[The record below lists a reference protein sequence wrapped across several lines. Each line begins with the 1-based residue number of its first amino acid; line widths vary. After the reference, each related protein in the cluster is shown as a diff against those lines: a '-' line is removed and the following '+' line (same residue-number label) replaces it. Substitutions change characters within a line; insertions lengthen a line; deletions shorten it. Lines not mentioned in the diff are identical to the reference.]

1 MKDRSRAGSS
11 STRAR
16 FTSTQRLIK
25 QRHVK
30 SVRGAASWLDR
41 VGIAA
46 LLPGAD
52 LVLPSLWEAISG
64 TREVEWGTV
73 DHTGRHVFTSEM
85 ARCWVWK
92 DELPERGLACV
103 GKHFGRWSALI
114 APRLLAPLYALTG
127 RTGKAE
133 DFRDTNLTPLQL
145 EVAEAALAEGPCTGP
160 ELRALIGAEKKQV
173 DAALVVLQ
181 RALVLT
187 NAGVVEQRQGWGA
200 IAVDLLA
207 RRFDVST
214 LPREEEA
221 RRLLAATVLA
231 SSGELSAAD
240 LGGALGWRLKRSRQ
254 TLEELVELG
263 SAGRR
268 EHDGL
273 ALWSASPGNR
283 A

>member
-1 MKDRSRAGSS
+1 
-11 STRAR
+11 
-16 FTSTQRLIK
+16 
-25 QRHVK
+25 
-30 SVRGAASWLDR
+30 
-41 VGIAA
+41 VGVAA

-52 LVLPSLWEAISG
+52 LVLPSLWEAVSG

-73 DHTGRHVFTSEM
+73 DRTGRNVFTPEM
-85 ARCWVWK
+85 AKCWAWK
-92 DELPERGLACV
+92 DQLPERGLACA
-103 GKHFGRWSALI
+103 GKHFGRWSVLI

-127 RTGKAE
+127 RSGKAE
-133 DFRDTNLTPLQL
+133 DFREAELTPLQL

-160 ELRALIGAEKKQV
+160 ELRALVGAEKKQV

-187 NAGVVEQRQGWGA
+187 NAGVVEQRQGWAA

-207 RRFDVST
+207 RRWDVST
-214 LPREEEA
+214 LPREDDA

-240 LGGALGWRLKRSRQ
+240 LGGALGWRLRRSRE
-254 TLEELVELG
+254 TLDQLVELG
-263 SAGRR
+263 AAVRR
-268 EHDGL
+268 EHGEI
-273 ALWSASPGNR
+273 ALWSASPGNL

>member
-1 MKDRSRAGSS
+1 MKDRSRAASS
-11 STRAR
+11 STRASS
-16 FTSTQRLIK
+16 TSTQRRI
-25 QRHVK
+25 K

-41 VGIAA
+41 IGIAA
-46 LLPGAD
+46 LLPGAE

-64 TREVEWGTV
+64 TREVEWGIV
-73 DHTGRHVFTSEM
+73 DSSGRHVFTPEM
-85 ARCWVWK
+85 ATCWAWK
-92 DELPERGLACV
+92 DELPERRLACA
-103 GKHFGRWSALI
+103 GKHFGRWSVLI

-127 RTGKAE
+127 RSGKAE
-133 DFRDTNLTPLQL
+133 DFREHELSPLQL

-160 ELRALIGAEKKQV
+160 ELRALVGAEKKQV
-173 DAALVVLQ
+173 DAALVALQ

-214 LPREEEA
+214 LPREDEA
-221 RRLLAATVLA
+221 RRLLAVTVLA

-240 LGGALGWRLKRSRQ
+240 LGGALGWRLKRSRE
-254 TLEELVELG
+254 TLEELVERG

-273 ALWSASPGNR
+273 ALWSASPGTR